1 MPVEPGEA
9 KNEKGTFIAKK
20 RGEKCPHC
28 GCELVDILV
37 IDGRDERLAFWDL
50 MESSLQAVVLIA
62 SRYQKVCQTG
72 LPLMGKMRLW
82 IMKALMKIILNIAT
96 A

>member
-1 MPVEPGEA
+1 M
-9 KNEKGTFIAKK
+9 
-20 RGEKCPHC
+20 
-28 GCELVDILV
+28 
-37 IDGRDERLAFWDL
+37 RDWHFWDL